1 MKKRFILLT
10 LTLLIFAFILGLSSA
25 FAASASVSVSGGGAY
40 EVGKTV
46 NITFTLS
53 GTNIAQATTE
63 IRYDSSV
70 LQYTGGTGA
79 TLPSSASG
87 VIRAQSGDGN
97 AHSSMSV
104 TLSFKTLKAGSSS
117 ISVNPVDVVNIDFE
131 PMTCS
136 AKSTTITV
144 KNAEASVSGNAN
156 LSSLRLSAGS
166 LSPSFSPNTT
176 TYSVNVG
183 NDVTTCTMSA
193 STADPKATYTVS
205 GSSSLAV
212 GQNTRKIT
220 VTAQNGDTK
229 TYTIN
234 IYRAKAGEEDPDDKE
249 QEEEEQRPAEIKVS
263 VGEKEYIIV
272 ENFDNKDIPQGFAIT
287 VAKLGDY
294 EIPAFADKG
303 MKYTLVLL
311 KDGETGDEVWFFYD
325 EEKDEFF
332 ATAALTADE
341 IIAYEEAIASQAK
354 GTEEDENLF
363 KTETVL
369 YIALGVT
376 CAALLAVI
384 IALQV
389 KLRKKEGKTFE

>member
-1 MKKRFILLT
+1 MNLVKRKIILIMIT
-10 LTLLIFAFILGLSSA
+10 IAIFCAL
-25 FAASASVSVSGGGAY
+25 SASYVLGASVNASFSGGGSY
-40 EVGKTV
+40 EKGDTV
-46 NITFTLS
+46 VVKLTYS
-53 GTNIAQATTE
+53 GSKFGTAKAE
-63 IRYDSSV
+63 ISYDSSY
-70 LQYTGGTGA
+70 LQYESC
-79 TLPSSASG
+79 SSVAYGSSGILSVSMTASG
-87 VIRAQSGDGN
+87 ND
-97 AHSSMSV
+97 
-104 TLSFKTLKAGSSS
+104 TLSCTVQFKAIKAGNTNISANTLELYNLNEESLSVSSK
-117 ISVNPVDVVNIDFE
+117 SVNINI
-131 PMTCS
+131 
-136 AKSTTITV
+136 

-220 VTAQNGDTK
+220 VTAQNGNTK

>member
-25 FAASASVSVSGGGAY
+25 FAASASVSVSGGGTY

-70 LQYTGGTGA
+70 LQYTGGSGA

-104 TLSFKTLKAGSSS
+104 TLSFKTLKAGSSN

-136 AKSTTITV
+136 SKSTTVTV

-176 TYSVNVG
+176 TYSVNVA

-193 STADPKATYTVS
+193 STADPKATYRVS

-220 VTAQNGDTK
+220 VTAQNGNTK